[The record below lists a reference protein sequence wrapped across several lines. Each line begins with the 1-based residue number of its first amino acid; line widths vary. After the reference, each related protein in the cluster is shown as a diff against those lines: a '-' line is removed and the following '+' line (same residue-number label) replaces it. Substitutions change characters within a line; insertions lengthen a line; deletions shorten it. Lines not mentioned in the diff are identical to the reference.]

1 MFRQRDT
8 NVSTIMS
15 RGPDLKQNELN
26 GLPYCLLNIRGELCV
41 WAEGLPFNPEDC
53 ETGVE
58 RIHCQCKLDR
68 SANTEGMG

>member
-1 MFRQRDT
+1 MFRRWDT
-8 NVSTIMS
+8 NVSTILS
-15 RGPDLKQNELN
+15 CCPNLKQNELN

-53 ETGVE
+53 QTGGE
-58 RIHCQCKLDR
+58 QIHRPCKLDR